1 MNDYKINTVKLDKIM
16 KTTVRV
22 IDENRNT
29 ILKSGKN
36 VRNECVKLEDEINS
50 LKIEVMNIIETVEY
64 LNEELKQIKRDPIF
78 MNKNNGDYLQEELK
92 KGYEKINAIQ
102 MEIEVK
108 KEHQL
113 NLINR
118 RNELEAK
125 IKELCKIAEKSDMFL
140 THLNIAYGY
149 LTGDLNKISVQ
160 LENAEQKQLMGL
172 KIIKVQEDERQRMA
186 RDIHDGPAQTMSN
199 ILLKAEIC
207 ERFIDLDK
215 DKAMK
220 ELSGLKSVVRDS
232 IQDLRAIIYNLR
244 PVSLDE
250 LGLVSAL
257 QKHVENFKEN
267 SKLSVSFKTRGIFT
281 DLRPEIALTVFRVI
295 QEAASNIRKHSN
307 AQNAAFNIEF
317 LKNEIKLHIYDDG
330 KGFDVSQVKK
340 KADDLETGFGLFSMR
355 ERIQLL
361 NGKFEID
368 TKPGKGTC
376 INIIIPLICE
386 RGNPDG

>member
-140 THLNIAYGY
+140 
-149 LTGDLNKISVQ
+149 K
-160 LENAEQKQLMGL
+160 
-172 KIIKVQEDERQRMA
+172 
-186 RDIHDGPAQTMSN
+186 P
-199 ILLKAEIC
+199 
-207 ERFIDLDK
+207 FF
-215 DKAMK
+215 
-220 ELSGLKSVVRDS
+220 VR
-232 IQDLRAIIYNLR
+232 
-244 PVSLDE
+244 VSLM
-250 LGLVSAL
+250 
-257 QKHVENFKEN
+257 
-267 SKLSVSFKTRGIFT
+267 IFM
-281 DLRPEIALTVFRVI
+281 E
-295 QEAASNIRKHSN
+295 S
-307 AQNAAFNIEF
+307 
-317 LKNEIKLHIYDDG
+317 
-330 KGFDVSQVKK
+330 
-340 KADDLETGFGLFSMR
+340 
-355 ERIQLL
+355 
-361 NGKFEID
+361 
-368 TKPGKGTC
+368 
-376 INIIIPLICE
+376 
-386 RGNPDG
+386 